1 VVRRL
6 SVPASGPSVCVVIG
20 EVLVSGYIVVV
31 ASVIS
36 GNIGTRVVCRFVDI
50 NLVVDLIKGVVL
62 DFTVVLLLL
71 TVFDLNELVF
81 EDVLVVV
88 FEAPSVDDFS
98 DLVGGST

>member
-1 VVRRL
+1 
-6 SVPASGPSVCVVIG
+6 
-20 EVLVSGYIVVV
+20 
-31 ASVIS
+31 
-36 GNIGTRVVCRFVDI
+36 
-50 NLVVDLIKGVVL
+50 VVDLIKGVVL